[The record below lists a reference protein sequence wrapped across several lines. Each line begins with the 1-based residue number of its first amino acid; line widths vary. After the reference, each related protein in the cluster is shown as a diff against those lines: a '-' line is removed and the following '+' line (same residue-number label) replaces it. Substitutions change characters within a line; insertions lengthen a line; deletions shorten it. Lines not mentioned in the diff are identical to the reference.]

1 MKKINVAVIGAGF
14 TGIQHIEAARRIPG
28 VSVVALADSN
38 ELHGKKVS
46 EKLGIPSFY
55 ADYHQMI
62 NEMDIDVVHVCTPN
76 HQHYPICKDVICS
89 GKHVYCEKPLANNSL
104 ETAELCALAEKYH
117 VAAGVNFNYRQN
129 AMVQEMRARVHSTD
143 PDEEW
148 GRTFLVHGRYAQDW
162 MMYDTDYNWRCIPK
176 IGGPSRTVADI
187 GSHWFD
193 TVQHI
198 LGQKITR
205 VNAQFIRVMDQR
217 KKFEQQGQTF
227 GGQSGSSYTLVDIES
242 EDAALINVQFE
253 NGIYGQVLLSQITG
267 GAKNDLQIGIDGS
280 RYSMSWKQEDAD
292 KLLIGHRELGSILKH
307 ASSDMLTGD
316 AKLYATLP
324 AGHAVAWHDALRNG
338 ISNFYAA
345 LRGSKN
351 ANYAT
356 LKDGDYIV
364 RIVEAC
370 MKSNEIQ
377 DWVTIEE
384 AK

>member
-1 MKKINVAVIGAGF
+1 MVKI
-14 TGIQHIEAARRIPG
+14 
-28 VSVVALADSN
+28 
-38 ELHGKKVS
+38 
-46 EKLGIPSFY
+46 EKP
-55 ADYHQMI
+55 
-62 NEMDIDVVHVCTPN
+62 DVVHNCTPN
-76 HQHYPICKDVICS
+76 HIHCEINSWLIEHGIP
-89 GKHVYCEKPLANNSL
+89 VYCEKPLGNNSI
-104 ETAELCALAEKYH
+104 ETRQLCNLAKEH
-117 VAAGVNFNYRQN
+117 QVLAAVNFNYRQN
-129 AMVQEMRARVHSTD
+129 AMVQEMRARVHSTN
-143 PDEEW
+143 PEEEW

-162 MMYDTDYNWRCIPK
+162 MMYDTDYNWRCIPE

-217 KKFEQQGQTF
+217 KKYEQQAQTF
-227 GGQSGSSYTLVDIES
+227 GGQSGSNYTFVDIES
-242 EDAALINVQFE
+242 EDAAFINVQFE
-253 NGIYGQVLLSQITG
+253 NGVYGQVLLSQITA

-292 KLLIGHRELGSILKH
+292 KLLIGHRERGSILKY

-316 AKLYATLP
+316 AKQYATLP

-356 LKDGDYIV
+356 IEDGDYIV

-370 MKSNEIQ
+370 IKSNEIQ